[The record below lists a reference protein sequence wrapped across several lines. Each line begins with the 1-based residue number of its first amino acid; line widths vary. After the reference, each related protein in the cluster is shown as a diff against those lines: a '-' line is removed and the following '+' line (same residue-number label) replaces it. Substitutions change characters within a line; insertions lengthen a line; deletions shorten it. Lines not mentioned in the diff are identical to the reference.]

1 MHWLPLAKFAYNN
14 SIHASTGVMPFSAEK
29 GFYLSIEAT
38 VQAILAKGS
47 VPNVPDVKAWAE
59 KLVELQAAIE

>member
-1 MHWLPLAKFAYNN
+1 
-14 SIHASTGVMPFSAEK
+14 MPFSAEK